1 MINRLPYHIRQSIEF
16 LWKSLSICFNNWR
29 NIPKLLPLDSISA
42 KKFKLVSASKIHIF
56 MFTTVTISSK
66 LRFKQPSRDFKFI
79 RRHPN
84 DNTKWPFSSL
94 QTIKQKLTATTKSSK
109 LFDLMHFFA
118 LPLLNRM
125 LSLLRILFN
134 YYTLISHK
142 RKNNNFNWSNS
153 LSKFKVNGIHQN
165 EHNYS
170 AKLIWPWVLTAK
182 YPLNSTIPLQKVH
195 IYYVTRSWIEL
206 LRKCSPWRLWQNAAE
221 KL

>member
-1 MINRLPYHIRQSIEF
+1 MKKYPKIPSAR
-16 LWKSLSICFNNWR
+16 FN
-29 NIPKLLPLDSISA
+29 IS
-42 KKFKLVSASKIHIF
+42 KEIQTSAYKIHIF
-56 MFTTVTISSK
+56 MLTTVTISSK

-84 DNTKWPFSSL
+84 DNIKWPFSSL
-94 QTIKQKLTATTKSSK
+94 QTIKQTLSSQHPLIATTKSSN

-134 YYTLISHK
+134 YYTLICHK

-170 AKLIWPWVLTAK
+170 AKLIWPWVVTAK
-182 YPLNSTIPLQKVH
+182 YPLNSTIPLQKV
-195 IYYVTRSWIEL
+195 
-206 LRKCSPWRLWQNAAE
+206 
-221 KL
+221 